1 MGQKHSLEDDL
12 IQFRLTSKQMQRSSK
27 KCDKNMETQKQ
38 KLTKAMK
45 EGNMEGARIYAQ
57 NVIREK
63 NQSLNFLRLGSR
75 IDAVASRLETAIR
88 MQDVNKAMVMTVKG
102 MSNAM
107 KSMQVDQIASTMAD
121 FEKNFEDMDV
131 RSGYM
136 ESTMQNTTSMST
148 PPEEVDNLM
157 KVAYTGTTRYAGFFM
172 LVNTRCVL
180 CRWWRTRRAWRSRHR
195 WRPPGPA
202 QCNTSSPRP
211 PTKVR
216 TRCSCVWERKQA
228 YQYLCA
234 AADPASELEARLA
247 ALRG

>member
-1 MGQKHSLEDDL
+1 MGGSHSLEDDL
-12 IQFRLTSKQMQRSSK
+12 ITFKLTSKQFARSAK

-38 KLTKAMK
+38 KLKKAM
-45 EGNMEGARIYAQ
+45 EQGNMEGARIYAQ

-88 MQDVNKAMVMTVKG
+88 MQQINSAMSQTVKG

-107 KSMQVDQIASTMAD
+107 KSMKVEQIASTMEE

-136 ESTMQNTTSMST
+136 ESTMESTTSMTT
-148 PPEEVDNLM
+148 PPEEVDTLM
-157 KVAYTGTTRYAGFFM
+157 KMVADEAGLELAGQLDVQPTGAVAT
-172 LVNTRCVL
+172 
-180 CRWWRTRRAWRSRHR
+180 
-195 WRPPGPA
+195 P
-202 QCNTSSPRP
+202 
-211 PTKVR
+211 
-216 TRCSCVWERKQA
+216 
-228 YQYLCA
+228 A
-234 AADPASELEARLA
+234 AAQKDPASELEARLA

>member
-12 IQFRLTSKQMQRSSK
+12 IQFRLTSKQMQRSAK
-27 KCDKNMETQKQ
+27 KCDKNMALAKT

-45 EGNMEGARIYAQ
+45 EGNMEGAKIYAQ

-107 KSMQVDQIASTMAD
+107 KSMQVEQIASTMQD

-136 ESTMQNTTSMST
+136 ENTMAATTSMTT
-148 PPEEVDNLM
+148 PPEEVENLM
-157 KVAYTGTTRYAGFFM
+157 KVSAI
-172 LVNTRCVL
+172 
-180 CRWWRTRRAWRSRHR
+180 
-195 WRPPGPA
+195 
-202 QCNTSSPRP
+202 
-211 PTKVR
+211 
-216 TRCSCVWERKQA
+216 
-228 YQYLCA
+228 YL
-234 AADPASELEARLA
+234 RF
-247 ALRG
+247 